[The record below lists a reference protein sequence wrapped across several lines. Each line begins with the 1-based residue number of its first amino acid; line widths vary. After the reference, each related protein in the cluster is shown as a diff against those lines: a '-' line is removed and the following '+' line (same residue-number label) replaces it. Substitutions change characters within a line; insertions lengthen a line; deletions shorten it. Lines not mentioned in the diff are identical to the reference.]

1 MSLFDHLMPTT
12 HGWPFQSLITTI
24 RRERIHCY
32 GVKTPLAV
40 APTRTIITIMSLIVI
55 IIVLVLLFGGGG
67 YYYGGVG
74 FGGGGIVS
82 ILVLLLV
89 LRLLGVI

>member
-1 MSLFDHLMPTT
+1 MDMLSNYI
-12 HGWPFQSLITTI
+12 Q
-24 RRERIHCY
+24 
-32 GVKTPLAV
+32 AQV
-40 APTRTIITIMSLIVI
+40 APWGLHPTGNHAHRGYTKVMNLILLIV
-55 IIVLVLLFGGGG
+55 VLVLLFGGGG
-67 YYYGGVG
+67 YYYGGAR

>member
-1 MSLFDHLMPTT
+1 MAGGEESVHNSLFLR
-12 HGWPFQSLITTI
+12 W
-24 RRERIHCY
+24 ERICRH
-32 GVKTPLAV
+32 GVFTPLVV
-40 APTRTIITIMSLIVI
+40 ASTRAIITNMNLLVI

-82 ILVLLLV
+82 LLVLLLV

>member
-1 MSLFDHLMPTT
+1 MAGGEEYVHNSLFLR
-12 HGWPFQSLITTI
+12 WKRI
-24 RRERIHCY
+24 RRH
-32 GVKTPLAV
+32 GVFTPLVV
-40 APTRTIITIMSLIVI
+40 AFMRAIITIMNLLVI

-67 YYYGGVG
+67 YYYGGLG
-74 FGGGGIVS
+74 FGGGGVVS